1 VEDCNVAQP
10 GGGPETMD
18 IEGAHRQGHKPTAV
32 RQEFGLRWPESTSL
46 DQDNIPGHV
55 TRLIQMEYRDVGTGT
70 VRPGWRLRFTV
81 DRAEPA
87 HNPRC
92 EV

>member
-1 VEDCNVAQP
+1 
-10 GGGPETMD
+10 MD